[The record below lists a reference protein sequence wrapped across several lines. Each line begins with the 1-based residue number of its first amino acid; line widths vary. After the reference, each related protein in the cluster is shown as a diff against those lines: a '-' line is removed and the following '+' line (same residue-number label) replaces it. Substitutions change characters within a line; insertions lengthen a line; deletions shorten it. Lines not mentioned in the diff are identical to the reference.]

1 MVHIIVKTDILRNP
15 YIIFMFIRNA
25 KFSVE
30 QTLLMYPQI
39 KKDVLVLCLIPF
51 WYKESQFRLIC
62 TKLMKVKLF
71 YETNWCHHF

>member
-1 MVHIIVKTDILRNP
+1 
-15 YIIFMFIRNA
+15 MFIRNA

-39 KKDVLVLCLIPF
+39 KEDVLVLCLIPF

-62 TKLMKVKLF
+62 TKLMKVKLSC
-71 YETNWCHHF
+71 ETNWCHHLNAFSGWLHV